1 MEKTFGKNRLWGRI
15 MLRHRIHKQETVTI
29 ENDDIE
35 EAFLEICRRFDVQ
48 RPLQLP
54 KHNREFESFGRTF
67 YTKEHFTE
75 SVDFDRLEIEL
86 IMPDGEKRSSGMRNP
101 LMDAWAPWK
110 KEKLSAASRP
120 RPAGGCI
127 WATSCARCSPI

>member
-1 MEKTFGKNRLWGRI
+1 MDKNRLWGRLI
-15 MLRHRIHKQETVTI
+15 RHHCIARQETVTI
-29 ENDDIE
+29 EDDDIE

-54 KHNREFESFGRTF
+54 KHNREFEKFGRTA

-86 IMPDGEKRSSGMRNP
+86 ILPEGEKKHSGPRNP
-101 LMDAWAPWK
+101 LTD
-110 KEKLSAASRP
+110 S
-120 RPAGGCI
+120 
-127 WATSCARCSPI
+127 